1 MVYET
6 PYETPEWVKC
16 SKLRPFWGGRGRIVS
31 CPLRVDQVQI
41 IFLVFHT
48 IQIQMRNTSWHPHA
62 WFLSKKAAVPVFNP
76 LFSVPN
82 PVFWLYLC
90 FQSRFSSFC
99 FLFPIHVFC
108 LISVP
113 HPGFLVFCVHL
124 CFRLIFFGLISVPNS
139 GFLVFWIHLFSRFP
153 IHISAAQ
160 STAILRLITWVF
172 NQKIRNYK
180 QMQITKY
187 WDHLV
192 HQVKGWLDLCKAL
205 RILELLKVI
214 RHVATLHLIK
224 KDIICIWARKT
235 LSPLIKK
242 KKKSSQPK
250 HCLRRTSIS

>member
-1 MVYET
+1 MSEML
-6 PYETPEWVKC
+6 KI
-16 SKLRPFWGGRGRIVS
+16 KAILGGWGRIVS

-41 IFLVFHT
+41 IFLVFHS

-172 NQKIRNYK
+172 KQKIRNYIK
-180 QMQITKY
+180 CRLQNIGTTWY
-187 WDHLV
+187 IRLRD
-192 HQVKGWLDLCKAL
+192 GWTFARLCASSSSSRSSGML
-205 RILELLKVI
+205 P
-214 RHVATLHLIK
+214 
-224 KDIICIWARKT
+224 
-235 LSPLIKK
+235 LS
-242 KKKSSQPK
+242 
-250 HCLRRTSIS
+250 TW